1 MMGGPPGNSFES
13 QVPPPRL
20 RQPRARALEAAKR
33 RGAERYEYP
42 RSDGLNLA
50 LEVRPTRFHLVR
62 LRRPVRG
69 GSTFDQVRDEDF
81 LPRESAGGVCLR
93 YYRPGGLHTRSAR
106 RCSFL
111 Y

>member
-1 MMGGPPGNSFES
+1 MRAGPPGKPVEGGF
-13 QVPPPRL
+13 PARRR

-33 RGAERYEYP
+33 RGAERYEDP
-42 RSDGLNLA
+42 RSDSLNLA
-50 LEVRPTRFHLVR
+50 LEVRPTRFHLVS

-69 GSTFDQVRDEDF
+69 GWTFDQVRDEDF